1 MNLEYFITDVDNTI
15 ADTSKRIRQSLREI
29 GREEVFAKTS
39 DRFGGFSDYL
49 EPPELKNFWG
59 LFLSGEFLHLD
70 KPAPGSAQFLQK
82 LVDKGIKLIYLTG
95 RHDQPGDTMRPGTE
109 SWLEENGFP
118 VPDGSGA
125 KLFMKP
131 RRNMEDKKFKLDL
144 LGDEF
149 SEKSISPNAVGVGDH
164 PDDALIYTQAGVKP
178 ILLDWPGLFT
188 KNELR
193 DSASG
198 VAVMEDWAEV
208 EEEVNDMIFE

>member
-1 MNLEYFITDVDNTI
+1 MNLEYFITDIDNTI
-15 ADTSKRIRQSLREI
+15 ADTTGRLRRSLREI

-39 DRFGGFSDYL
+39 DRFGGFSDHLNPQEL
-49 EPPELKNFWG
+49 EEFWG
-59 LFLSGEFLHLD
+59 LFLSDDFLHLD
-70 KPAPGSAQFLQK
+70 KPAPGAAEFLLK
-82 LVDKGIKLIYLTG
+82 VVDEGIDLIYLTG
-95 RHDQPGDTMRPGTE
+95 RHDQPEDTMRPGTE

-118 VPDGSGA
+118 VPDGSET

-131 RRNMEDKKFKLDL
+131 KRYMEDKKFKLDL
-144 LGDEF
+144 LGNEF
-149 SEKSISPNAVGVGDH
+149 SDKLNSPKAVGVGDH
-164 PDDALIYTQAGVKP
+164 PNDALIYNQAGVKP

-198 VAVMEDWAEV
+198 VAIMENWAEV

>member
-1 MNLEYFITDVDNTI
+1 MELDCFITDIDNTI
-15 ADTSKRIRQSLREI
+15 ADTTGRLRRSLREI

-49 EPPELKNFWG
+49 DSREMKKFWG

-70 KPAPGSAQFLQK
+70 EPAPGAAEFLHK
-82 LVDKGIKLIYLTG
+82 VVDEGIDLIYLTG
-95 RHDQPGDTMRPGTE
+95 RHDQLEDTMRPGTE

-118 VPDGSGA
+118 VPDGSGT

-131 RRNMEDKKFKLDL
+131 RRNMEDKGFKLAQL
-144 LGDEF
+144 KEAF
-149 SEKSISPNAVGVGDH
+149 SSKLASFEGVGVGDH
-164 PDDALIYTQAGVKP
+164 PDDALIYNRAGVKP

-193 DSASG
+193 NSASG
-198 VAVMEDWAEV
+198 VAVLEDWAEV
-208 EEEVNDMIFE
+208 EKEVSDMTFE